1 MAQKYEVSLLII
13 RVVLGVTFLI
23 HGIDKF
29 QMGLGNVARWFESI
43 GIMGFFGYVVAII
56 ELVGGIALLLGVG
69 TRMISALIGFVMLG
83 AIFMVKLPLGFM
95 GAEAAGYELDV
106 ALLAMTAALVISG
119 SKLLAL
125 DNLLFGNKNENS
137 STRISA

>member
-1 MAQKYEVSLLII
+1 MEQKYEVSLLII

-29 QMGLGNVARWFESI
+29 QMGLGNVAGWFESI
-43 GIMGFFGYVVAII
+43 GIMGFFGYAVAII

-95 GAEAAGYELDV
+95 GTEAAGYELDI
-106 ALLAMTAALVISG
+106 ALLAMAAALVISG

-125 DNLLFGNKNENS
+125 DNKFFGNKNENS